1 VDKTRFNY
9 LYVFLAML
17 GVLLLH
23 DAIVRFQQVAPL
35 PYSDFQRLLR
45 EGKVK
50 EVVVTADRIQGELKE
65 PEGGKKR
72 FVTNRVEQ
80 DLVAEPVTTSSSPG
94 TSRAPGSPR
103 SFPGSSPS
111 RSSPGSGSGCRAA
124 WRAASGRTGLC
135 PSGRAR
141 RRYSSRR
148 TRR

>member
-17 GVLLLH
+17 GVLILH

-65 PEGGKKR
+65 PEGGR
-72 FVTNRVEQ
+72 N
-80 DLVAEPVTTSSSPG
+80 
-94 TSRAPGSPR
+94 
-103 SFPGSSPS
+103 GSS
-111 RSSPGSGSGCRAA
+111 
-124 WRAASGRTGLC
+124 RTG
-135 PSGRAR
+135 
-141 RRYSSRR
+141 
-148 TRR
+148 